1 MKRITR
7 ATRMLVAT
15 GLVASGLL
23 AACGDDRSGEATT
36 QTKGQAGTS
45 SAAVERQVEARKLAV
60 AERLER
66 IAKLD
71 GLAKTHSTKAGR
83 TDDQTSELV
92 PGSRHMPMR

>member
-7 ATRMLVAT
+7 GTRMLVAT

-36 QTKGQAGTS
+36 QKGEAGTS
-45 SAAVERQVEARKLAV
+45 SASVERQVEASKLAV

-66 IAKLD
+66 FAKLD
-71 GLAKTHSTKAGR
+71 GLAKTYSTKAGR
-83 TDDQTSELV
+83 TDDQTSEFV